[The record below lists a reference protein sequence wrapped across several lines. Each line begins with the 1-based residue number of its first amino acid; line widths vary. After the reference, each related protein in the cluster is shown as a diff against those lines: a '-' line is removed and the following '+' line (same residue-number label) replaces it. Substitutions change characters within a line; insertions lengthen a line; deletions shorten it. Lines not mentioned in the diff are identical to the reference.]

1 MNKNVFFTRIR
12 PYLAL
17 CFIVLNATALTAQ
30 QDTLQ
35 LNLTLEDVVK
45 VAREQSPMAT
55 MARHQ
60 FRSSYWEYRTYQAS
74 LLPSLTLN
82 STLPDFNS
90 TIEKIVKDDGTE
102 GF

>member
-1 MNKNVFFTRIR
+1 MNKSVFSAGMGYF
-12 PYLAL
+12 LAS
-17 CFIVLNATALTAQ
+17 CFFLFCPDTARAQ

-35 LNLTLEDVVK
+35 LKLTLEDVVE

-82 STLPDFNS
+82 STLPDINR
-90 TIEKIVKDDGTE
+90 
-102 GF
+102 